1 MTEKPL
7 TSSDQPIQSSRIL
20 LGDIKHMTE
29 QARASVATTVNAAC
43 GCGFSDKSLRH
54 MVRFAEA
61 FSDKKIVS
69 TLMRQLSWSHLL
81 PIICLPDPLL
91 REFYAETCRI
101 ERWNVRTL
109 TQKNTKKRRPKAQ
122 K

>member
-69 TLMRQLSWSHLL
+69 TLMRQLSWSYFLA
-81 PIICLPDPLL
+81 IIYLPDPLQ
-91 REFYAETCRI
+91 REFYAEMCRI
-101 ERWNVRTL
+101 ERWSVRIRR
-109 TQKNTKKRRPKAQ
+109 QKSTKKKRPKAQ

>member
-1 MTEKPL
+1 MTEKAL
-7 TSSDQPIQSSRIL
+7 TSSDQAIPSSRIL
-20 LGDIKHMTE
+20 PGNIKHMTE
-29 QARASVATTVNAAC
+29 QARASVATTVNSAY
-43 GCGFSDKSLRH
+43 GCEFSDKSLH
-54 MVRFAEA
+54 CMVRFSKA
-61 FSDKKIVS
+61 FSDWKIVS
-69 TLMRQLSWSHLL
+69 TLVRQLSWSHLL